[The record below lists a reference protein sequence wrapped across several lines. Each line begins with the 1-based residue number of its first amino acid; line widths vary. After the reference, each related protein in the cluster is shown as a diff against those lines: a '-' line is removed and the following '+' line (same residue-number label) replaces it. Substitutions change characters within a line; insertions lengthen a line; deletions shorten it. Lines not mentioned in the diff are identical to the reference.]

1 MSIHHDDLNSYRPK
15 TPNTYI
21 PTKIENPE
29 LPEPTQAVVEDYID
43 EKEDVVEPLIEKE
56 EDPKIKSEPTRA
68 PHNVLVEQT
77 WTGDAGIEKDDTP
90 IPLPGN
96 FEKEITETI
105 NAAPKIDYVTG
116 SQEAVNWA
124 RTLAGGLQMLT
135 YGEAFVSNFEKEG
148 TEYGQY
154 LSVND
159 RRISPRQPKYKSIQ
173 NQILKGERATL
184 RVMTHLGLG
193 TQMQV
198 PLYHSGF
205 SITFKPASETELVEL
220 DRLLSNDKIKFGR
233 HTYGMVFSNTS
244 VYVNERL
251 IDFALDHI
259 YETDVSGDI
268 DTDQLKS
275 LILCQ
280 DIPTLLAG
288 FACTMYPKGFPYSR
302 SCVNNPE
309 KCNYVLESK
318 LNLRELFWVHRTILS
333 EQQKA
338 HMATWRPGSKTIESI
353 KEYQKQLVRVQP
365 KRVTFNEGREDE
377 MAITLKSPNINEYV
391 QAGHR
396 WITSI
401 VDLVEDALSKDSES
415 RDRNNVI
422 VRHGQATA
430 MRQYAHWIQS
440 LEFDTNSIEDI
451 DTIEANINVIS
462 SDDYIRDKFLE
473 SVSDYI
479 NHTTFCIVGIPS
491 FDCPKCETTQDS
503 HIKLPYHSNVIPLDV
518 VQVFIALLTQ
528 RIERI
533 LTR

>member
-1 MSIHHDDLNSYRPK
+1 MTTQHTDPNSY
-15 TPNTYI
+15 I
-21 PTKIENPE
+21 PGQKILEVE
-29 LPEPTQAVVEDYID
+29 EVHSVADSTIVVEDTTDGYI
-43 EKEDVVEPLIEKE
+43 VEKE
-56 EDPKIKSEPTRA
+56 EVQEPIVTEEETKPVTQYVRA
-68 PHNVLVEQT
+68 SHNVNVEEV
-77 WTGDAGIEKDDTP
+77 WTGDEGLEKDDIP

-105 NAAPKIDYVTG
+105 NSAPKIDYVTG
-116 SQEAVNWA
+116 SPEAVKWA

-135 YGEAFVSNFEKEG
+135 YGEAFVPNLEKEG
-148 TEYGQY
+148 NEYKQY
-154 LSVND
+154 LNVND
-159 RRISPRQPKYKSIQ
+159 RKIAPRQPKYKSIQ

-193 TQMQV
+193 SQMQV

-318 LNLRELFWVHRTILS
+318 LNLRNLFWVHRSILT

-338 HMATWRPGSKTIESI
+338 HMATWRPGSKTIDSI
-353 KEYQKQLVRVQP
+353 KEYQKQLARIQP
-365 KRVTFNEGREDE
+365 KRVIFNEGREDE
-377 MAITLKSPNINEYV
+377 MAITLKSPNINDYV

-396 WITSI
+396 WITGI
-401 VDLVEDALSKDSES
+401 VDLVEDALSKDTES
-415 RDRNNVI
+415 RDRNYVI
-422 VRHGQATA
+422 VRHGQATS
-430 MRQYAHWIQS
+430 MRQYAHWIQAI
-440 LEFDTNSIEDI
+440 EFDTNSIEDI
-451 DTIEANINVIS
+451 DTIESNLNVIS

-479 NHTTFCIVGIPS
+479 NQTTFCIVGIPS
-491 FDCPKCETTQDS
+491 FDCPKCNGTQES
-503 HIKLPYHSNVIPLDV
+503 HIKLPYHSNIIPLDV
-518 VQVFIALLTQ
+518 IQVFIALLTQ

-533 LTR
+533 LGR